1 MKTNSFDHIAL
12 WVNDPQAVADFLDPL
27 EGMHVIEQTDDF
39 TLIGGD
45 AREGK
50 LTLFLAEGERSPGL
64 IGRIVL
70 RVPDLDQALGAL
82 AADSVERRGGEARFT
97 GPEGIPFG
105 LVEDAD
111 ATACDLDHLVLKV
124 TDPDGVRAGLATLG
138 LEPDGDFLRLAGR
151 RLLLEAGP
159 PPAGEPI
166 LNHIALLI
174 DSGEEGLAEV
184 RRRGLEVTA
193 IKDTDNTFAFF
204 IDGPEKI
211 SIEYVEHKPTFSL
224 T

>member
-27 EGMHVIEQTDDF
+27 EGMHVIEQTADF

-50 LTLFLAEGERSPGL
+50 LTLFAAEGERSPGVV
-64 IGRIVL
+64 GRIVL
-70 RVPDLDQALGAL
+70 RVPDLDRALGGLNGAR
-82 AADSVERRGGEARFT
+82 VERRGAEAHFT

-105 LVEDAD
+105 LIEAAD
-111 ATACDLDHLVLKV
+111 AAVCDLDHLVLRV
-124 TDPDGVRAGLATLG
+124 TDPDEVRAGLATLG
-138 LEPDGDFLRLAGR
+138 LEPEDGGLRLASR
-151 RLLLEAGP
+151 RLILEQGEPA
-159 PPAGEPI
+159 AGEPL

-174 DSGEEGLAEV
+174 DSGEEGLEEV

-193 IKDTDNTFAFF
+193 IKDTENTFAFF
-204 IDGPEKI
+204 IAGPEQI